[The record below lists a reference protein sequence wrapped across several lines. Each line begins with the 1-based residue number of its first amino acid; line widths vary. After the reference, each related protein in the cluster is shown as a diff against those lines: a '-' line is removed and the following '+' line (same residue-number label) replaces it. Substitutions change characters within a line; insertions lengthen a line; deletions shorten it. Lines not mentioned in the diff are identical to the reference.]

1 MTQSQPIIIDVR
13 EIEEYNNGHAANAIN
28 IPVGDINST
37 NELLASLPKNSQII
51 VYCRSGVRAGK
62 ALKKLQQMGFTNITN
77 GINQQMIKLLRYDSS
92 D

>member
-1 MTQSQPIIIDVR
+1 MTQTQPIIIDVR